1 MKLPQMVDIK
11 QSFPHQRLEDVTGTV
26 NQELRRSGLAERIKP
41 GQRVG
46 ITAGSRGITNITG
59 ILAAV
64 VEFIKS
70 LDAQPEIIAAMGS
83 HGGGT
88 GDGQRQILEALKITP
103 DNVGAPVRTG
113 AECRQVGVLDGGIP
127 VYVTEIARQC
137 DAIVVVNRVKEH
149 TAFHGPA
156 ESGLQKMITIGLG
169 GPEGARTLH
178 RSGAAELH
186 RIIPAAA
193 RLIMEHLP
201 VVMGLA
207 ILEDAYKDTMKITAL
222 PPEQFVAGEEELLKE
237 ARKILPRLPVDNLD
251 LLIVEKMGKNYS
263 GTGMDTNV
271 IGRMRVM
278 GVHEPESPRIR
289 HIAVLDL
296 TDESHGNANGVGLAD
311 FTTRRLVKKIN
322 WDITIKN
329 VLTST
334 FTKRAM
340 QPITLPDDRAA
351 IEAALESLG
360 YVQPGEARVIQIK
373 NTLQLAGM
381 RVSTPL
387 LSELRQKQNVEI
399 VGQPEEMAFDWTGRL
414 APLP

>member
-11 QSFPHQRLEDVTGTV
+11 QNFPHRRLEDVTGAV
-26 NQELRRSGLAERIKP
+26 NQELHRSGLAERIKP

-46 ITAGSRGITNITG
+46 ITAGSRGITNITV

-113 AECRQVGVLDGGIP
+113 AECRQVGVIDGGIP
-127 VYVTEIARQC
+127 VYGTEIARRC

-156 ESGLQKMITIGLG
+156 ESGLQKMITVGLG

-222 PPEQFVAGEEELLKE
+222 TPEQFIAGEEELLKE

-322 WDITIKN
+322 WDVTIKN

-334 FTKRAM
+334 FVKRAM

-360 YVQPGEARVIQIK
+360 NVQPEEARVIQIK

-381 RVSTPL
+381 RVSAPL

-399 VGQPEEMAFDWTGRL
+399 TSQPEEMTFDLKGRL